1 MSSDGR
7 QSRRLEAIVAWLF
20 EFPQLLPHRKN
31 ATVNLQC
38 AHPEVLS
45 AIVAVSAEICEQDE
59 DSYAPPSSFG
69 EATATVLAM
78 MQRRELPVGG
88 DDDFVSLSSALLC
101 HALSDK
107 CGRQHEYVCR
117 IKAMDL
123 AVQKEIMDII
133 QESLRAHCNSDAE
146 ETGDYSAFIEPEV
159 NHDASVADS
168 LDCDSMDD
176 GCAAEEND
184 RMEDAGDAHEAP
196 EKREDEPR
204 GKTAD
209 EITSPHQN
217 DDTNLRAT
225 IAKLEQDLKESR
237 KKEMELAQNLD
248 ECESNH
254 RAEMLQVESKY
265 MKTIRDTEDNL
276 GAKISAQTIELESLR
291 AKDTAVNQLKDENSR
306 LQDELDVL
314 RNSKEKLAFTEEQLR
329 KCRDKIESIGDAH
342 EALQREEK
350 AHAAVVDKCV
360 SLENDLAILKPLK
373 RQLEEYRVRATN
385 AEAALEESREDLR
398 RMREKSSGLEGAHI
412 QLKEATTQHQM
423 EANALSRR
431 LQEGTGKLGDVGN
444 ALGKGMSELN
454 PELLEEIKMLRS
466 EYSRLKEFESK
477 REVDAVQRLEE
488 TLDDTKRLA
497 DRYKEQFFHHKSE
510 LENAQG
516 LLRES
521 EAREARL
528 TEELA
533 ELTDKYKKQGADMK
547 EERLKAHKA
556 ALDAERAYQNEKKSL
571 IEKSRQD
578 AQILEAKMTQV
589 SWNLE
594 CVHLTADDR
603 KIHLVVFIAVQK
615 LGDER
620 QVHAEK
626 MKRAEL
632 QRNEIET
639 NFQLQ
644 MSNLREQASK
654 TLRTAKEHAQS
665 QLDEMERSKEKLT
678 EEKASEIEALMT
690 KGKTMLK
697 QYKAKNTEL
706 KRQITERY
714 EVQLQEKSNELVRF
728 KELQQKYEKT
738 ATSKIAKR
746 DKQIAVLESRNK
758 EYLRAKDE
766 LEGRVQKAERSSKDL
781 AGDNDRLRRQLGSRF
796 GNGGASHNQLE
807 ELTSVCN
814 SLREENKRL
823 KAMNPDKL
831 LFQTASDGPGSNSSS
846 PGGASGESFS
856 KSTLTQLRHEYEER
870 IAALEDE
877 RRDLVMRC
885 SAASSETE
893 KAEQRAWDM
902 SEELAKSKEEVTS
915 LKLALQ
921 RTERQKSIGPTS
933 SSTKKRRFGEATER
947 ENTPNV
953 HILPPSGKR
962 DFTPKVEEKGPT
974 LMEMTRKSDDDAQG
988 ATPECQQ
995 S

>member
-20 EFPQLLPHRKN
+20 DFPQLLRHRKN
-31 ATVNLQC
+31 ATVNLRL

-59 DSYAPPSSFG
+59 DNYDPPSSFG
-69 EATATVLAM
+69 EATATVLAI
-78 MQRRELPVGG
+78 MQRRELSVGG
-88 DDDFVSLSSALLC
+88 DDDFVSLSSALIC

-123 AVQKEIMDII
+123 VVQKEIMDII
-133 QESLRAHCNSDAE
+133 QESLRANCSSDNVE
-146 ETGDYSAFIEPEV
+146 ETGDYSAFLGPEAS
-159 NHDASVADS
+159 HDASVADS

-176 GCAAEEND
+176 GCAAKED
-184 RMEDAGDAHEAP
+184 QMEDVDDINEPPAKSDDP
-196 EKREDEPR
+196 PR
-204 GKTAD
+204 GKIAD
-209 EITSPHQN
+209 EKFTAPNHKN
-217 DDTNLRAT
+217 DTNLHAT
-225 IAKLEQDLKESR
+225 ITKLEQDLRESR
-237 KKEMELAQNLD
+237 KQEMDLAQSLD

-254 RAEMLQVESKY
+254 RAEMLQMESKH
-265 MKTIRDTEDNL
+265 MQSIRDTEDNL
-276 GAKISAQTIELESLR
+276 GAKISAQTVELESLR
-291 AKDTAVNQLKDENSR
+291 AKGIAVNQLKDENSR

-314 RNSKEKLAFTEEQLR
+314 RNSKEKLAFSEEQLR

-350 AHAAVVDKCV
+350 AHAAAVDKCV

-412 QLKEATTQHQM
+412 QLREATTQHQM

-516 LLRES
+516 LFRES

-533 ELTDKYKKQGADMK
+533 ELTGKYKKQGADMK

-578 AQILEAKMTQV
+578 AQILEAKMTQ
-589 SWNLE
+589 
-594 CVHLTADDR
+594 
-603 KIHLVVFIAVQK
+603 K

-632 QRNEIET
+632 QRNEIEN

-654 TLRTAKEHAQS
+654 TLRTAKELAQS
-665 QLDEMERSKEKLT
+665 QLNEMERSKEKLT

-706 KRQITERY
+706 KRQITERF
-714 EVQLQEKSNELVRF
+714 EVQLQEKSNELERLT
-728 KELQQKYEKT
+728 ELQQKYEKAAT
-738 ATSKIAKR
+738 AKIAKR
-746 DKQIAVLESRNK
+746 DKQIAVLESRNQ
-758 EYLRAKDE
+758 EYLRVNDE
-766 LEGRVQKAERSSKDL
+766 LEGRVHRAERSSKDL
-781 AGDNDRLRRQLGSRF
+781 AGDNDRLRRQLGSRY
-796 GNGGASHNQLE
+796 GNSGASHNQLE

-831 LFQTASDGPGSNSSS
+831 LFQTAGDGPGSNNSS

-877 RRDLVMRC
+877 RRDLVMRS

-902 SEELAKSKEEVTS
+902 SEELAKAKEELTS

-921 RTERQKSIGPTS
+921 RTERQKSIGPTL

-953 HILPPSGKR
+953 RILPPTGKQ
-962 DFTPKVEEKGPT
+962 DFTPKVEEKRPS
-974 LMEMTRKSDDDAQG
+974 LVEMTRKSDDDVQG